1 MSHGQDNQ
9 RRDKITGSE
18 AQRIAAAAFA
28 SARQMDL
35 QPSPYMKTRILAELR
50 DRKSRTQSVSLWKRV
65 AVACSA
71 MAAVALIWTSMSKS
85 TAFEAVVNQPYVVK
99 VEMAELQKELIATA
113 EIALP
118 DGVTFYSENYPELR
132 EKRNLELAWNG
143 DLKQAVLPFV
153 INGGHKGLKE
163 VKVRF
168 FSADKKV
175 VAERVLKIDF
185 RTPQG

>member
-9 RRDKITGSE
+9 KQNE
-18 AQRIAAAAFA
+18 AQRIVAGAFA
-28 SARQMDL
+28 QARQMDL

-50 DRKSRTQSVSLWKRV
+50 DRKSRTSRVSLWKRV
-65 AVACSA
+65 AASA
-71 MAAVALIWTSMSKS
+71 TAMMAIALIWMSTSKS

-99 VEMAELQKELIATA
+99 VEMAELQTELIAGA

-118 DGVTFYSENYPELR
+118 DGVTFFSENYPELK

-143 DLKQAVLPFV
+143 NLKQSVLPFV
-153 INGGHKGLKE
+153 INGGRKGLKE

-168 FSADKKV
+168 FGADRKV

-185 RTPQG
+185 KTPQG